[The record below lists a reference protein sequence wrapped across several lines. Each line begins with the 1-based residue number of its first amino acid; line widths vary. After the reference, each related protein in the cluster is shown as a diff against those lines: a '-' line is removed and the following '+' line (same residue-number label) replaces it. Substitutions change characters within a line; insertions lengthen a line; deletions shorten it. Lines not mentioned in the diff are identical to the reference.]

1 MYWHR
6 IFRRSITCLGF
17 YNLCARLVD
26 GILDSPSDMFHVALW
41 IKNIKFVFS
50 VTRCLF
56 VGICQQ
62 LDQLSY
68 FMDVDWRIMLYLLG
82 MSYPVQKE
90 GNVL

>member
-1 MYWHR
+1 MYRHR
-6 IFRRSITCLGF
+6 IFRRSITCMAF
-17 YNLCARLVD
+17 YNLCTRLVD
-26 GILDSPSDMFHVALW
+26 GILNSSGDMFHATLW
-41 IKNIKFVFS
+41 IKNIKFVLFIIRH
-50 VTRCLF
+50 VF
-56 VGICQQ
+56 VGLCQQ